1 MKHLYLLVVIAAV
14 LSLALSGCDV
24 VINTP
29 SGTSGNGPYGSS
41 PSGTSSSGGAP
52 HFGVQTKASGCM
64 VRGPLQDPACTPGA
78 IIVSATTD
86 MICQPGYARSIRNV
100 PVSERDQVFAEYG
113 IASHSP
119 GEYEVDHL
127 VSLELGGSNEIAN
140 LWPEAASPKPG
151 FHEKDRV
158 ENYLHSQMCS
168 GAIPLKQAQIEIAT
182 NWLKVYNQMTGQ

>member
-1 MKHLYLLVVIAAV
+1 MKHLYLLVVIAAA

-29 SGTSGNGPYGSS
+29 SGTSGNGPYGNG
-41 PSGTSSSGGAP
+41 PSGTSSSGSAP
-52 HFGVQTKASGCM
+52 NFGVQTKTSGCM

-78 IIVSATTD
+78 IIASATTD

-127 VSLELGGSNEIAN
+127 VSLELGGSNDIAN

-168 GAIPLKQAQIEIAT
+168 GAIPLKQVQIEIAT